1 MDEDGWVRLRPAVGI
16 LIALLAAGAALAAG
30 ELTAVLIRPAASPI
44 IAVGNRFIE
53 FTPVAVK
60 EWAISVFGTNDKSAL
75 LTGIYLS
82 LVLFAVLVGLL
93 TAVRPALGIAG
104 IAVLGAVGGYCAA
117 TAPGHRPTD
126 VIPSIVAGVVGAAT
140 LAALLAAMRPRGEV
154 TDASGI
160 DRRRL
165 LQVGGLAAGFAVI
178 GTILGRGWQHQ
189 RGLAQ
194 ARNALTL
201 PAPASSAPALAL
213 GTDLGKGAVPFV
225 TPNAKFYRVDTALAI
240 PEVDPKT
247 WTLQLHGRVDR
258 EITLRYS
265 DLVARPLIERWITL
279 CCVSNEVGGDLISN
293 ARFLGA
299 RLADILREA
308 GIHADADQLV
318 ATSADGMTIGTPTAA
333 VLDGRDAMLAIGM
346 NGQPLPLG
354 HGFPVR
360 MVVPGLYGYVS
371 ACKWIVDIEATT
383 FADTD
388 AYWVARGYA
397 QHPPIQLS
405 SRIDTPKSTAA
416 LPVGQTIA
424 IAGIA
429 WDQHVGVRAVQVQI
443 DGGAWQDARLAPVPS
458 IDTWRQWVFPWTVP
472 SSGTHRIAVRAVA
485 ADGTKQD
492 ETLRDSFPAGATGLH
507 QIMVTGRSSA

>member
-1 MDEDGWVRLRPAVGI
+1 MRPRPAVGVVA
-16 LIALLAAGAALAAG
+16 ALLAAGAAVAAG
-30 ELTAVLIRPAASPI
+30 ELTAALVRPAASPI

-60 EWAISVFGTNDKSAL
+60 QWAISVFGTNDKSAL

-93 TAVRPALGIAG
+93 AARSPALGVAG
-104 IAVLGAVGGYCAA
+104 IAVLGAIGVYCAA
-117 TAPGHRPTD
+117 TAQGHHAAD

-140 LAALLAAMRPRGEV
+140 LAGLLWVIEPRGDPV
-154 TDASGI
+154 DPSGVS
-160 DRRRL
+160 RRHL
-165 LQVGGLAAGFAVI
+165 LQAGSVVAGFAVL
-178 GTILGRGWQHQ
+178 GTYLGRSWQHE
-189 RGLAQ
+189 RDLTR

-201 PAPASSAPALAL
+201 PTPASPAPPLAS

-225 TPNAKFYRVDTALAI
+225 TPNAKFYRVDTALAV

-247 WTLQLHGRVDR
+247 WTLQVHGRVDR
-258 EITLRYS
+258 EVTLTYS
-265 DLVARPLIERWITL
+265 QLVARPLIERWITL

-299 RLADILREA
+299 RLADVLREA

-346 NGQPLPLG
+346 NGQPLPLN

-360 MVVPGLYGYVS
+360 MIVPGLYGYVS
-371 ACKWIVDIEATT
+371 ACKWIVDLEATT

-397 QHPPIQLS
+397 AHPPIVLS
-405 SRIDTPKSTAA
+405 SRIDTPKSTAR
-416 LPVGQTIA
+416 LPVGQSIA

-429 WDQHVGVRAVQVQI
+429 WDQHVGVSAVQVRI
-443 DGGAWQDARLAPVPS
+443 DDGAWQDARLAPVPS

-472 SSGTHRIAVRAVA
+472 SPGTHRIAVRAVA

-492 ETLRDSFPAGATGLH
+492 EIARDSYPAGATGLH
-507 QIMVTGRSSA
+507 QITVTGRASG

>member
-1 MDEDGWVRLRPAVGI
+1 MRPRPAVGVVA
-16 LIALLAAGAALAAG
+16 ALLAAGAALAAG
-30 ELTAVLIRPAASPI
+30 ELTAAVLRPAASPI

-60 EWAISVFGTNDKSAL
+60 NWAISVFGTNDKSAL
-75 LTGIYLS
+75 LTGVYLS

-93 TAVRPALGIAG
+93 AARSPALGVAG
-104 IAVLGAVGGYCAA
+104 IAVLGAVGVYCAA
-117 TAPGHRPTD
+117 TAQGHHPAD

-140 LAALLAAMRPRGEV
+140 LAGLLRVIEPRGDTV
-154 TDASGI
+154 DPSGVN
-160 DRRRL
+160 RRRL
-165 LQVGGLAAGFAVI
+165 LQAGSVVAGFAVL
-178 GTILGRGWQHQ
+178 GTFLGRSWQHE
-189 RGLAQ
+189 RNLTR

-201 PAPASSAPALAL
+201 PTPASPAPPLAP

-225 TPNAKFYRVDTALAI
+225 TPNAKFYRVDTALAV
-240 PEVDPKT
+240 PEVDPRT
-247 WTLQLHGRVDR
+247 WTLQVHGRVDR
-258 EITLRYS
+258 EITLTYS
-265 DLVARPLIERWITL
+265 QLVARPLIERWVTL

-299 RLADILREA
+299 RLADVLREA

-346 NGQPLPLG
+346 NGTPLPLN

-360 MVVPGLYGYVS
+360 MIVPGLYGYVS

-397 QHPPIQLS
+397 PHPPIQLS
-405 SRIDTPKSTAA
+405 SRIDTPKSTAR
-416 LPVGQTIA
+416 LPVGQSIA

-429 WDQHVGVRAVQVQI
+429 WDQHVGVSAVQVQI
-443 DGGAWQDARLAPVPS
+443 DGGAWQDARLAAVPS

-472 SSGTHRIAVRAVA
+472 SPGTHRIAVRAVA

-492 ETLRDSFPAGATGLH
+492 ETRRDSYPAGATGLH
-507 QIMVTGRSSA
+507 QITVTGRASG

>member
-1 MDEDGWVRLRPAVGI
+1 VRP
-16 LIALLAAGAALAAG
+16 
-30 ELTAVLIRPAASPI
+30 TASPI

-60 EWAISVFGTNDKSAL
+60 EWAISVFGPNDKSAL

-93 TAVRPALGIAG
+93 ASRSPALGIAG
-104 IAVLGAVGGYCAA
+104 IAVLGAIGIYCAA
-117 TAPGHRPTD
+117 TAQGHRPAD

-140 LAALLAAMRPRGEV
+140 LAGLLAAIRPRGDTV
-154 TDASGI
+154 DPSGV

-165 LQVGGLAAGFAVI
+165 LQAGGLAAAFAVV
-178 GTILGRGWQHQ
+178 GTFLGRGWQHE
-189 RGLAQ
+189 RNLAR
-194 ARNALTL
+194 ARSALTL
-201 PAPASSAPALAL
+201 PAAASPAPPLPA
-213 GTDLGKGAVPFV
+213 GTDLGTGAVPFV

-240 PEVDPKT
+240 PEVDPNT
-247 WTLQLHGRVDR
+247 WTLRVHGRVDR

-265 DLVARPLIERWITL
+265 ELVARPLIERWITL
-279 CCVSNEVGGDLISN
+279 CCVSNEIGGDLISN

-299 RLADILREA
+299 RLADVLREA
-308 GIHADADQLV
+308 GIHPDADQLV

-346 NGQPLPLG
+346 NGEPLPLN

-397 QHPPIQLS
+397 PHPPIQLS

-416 LPVGQTIA
+416 LPVGQSIA

-429 WDQHVGVRAVQVQI
+429 WDQHVGVSAVQVQI
-443 DGGAWQDARLAPVPS
+443 DGGAWQDARLARVPS
-458 IDTWRQWVFPWTVP
+458 TDTWRQWVFPWAVP
-472 SSGTHRIAVRAVA
+472 SPGTHRIAVRALA
-485 ADGTKQD
+485 ANGTKQD
-492 ETLRDSFPAGATGLH
+492 ETLRDSFPSGATGLH
-507 QIMVTGRSSA
+507 QITVTGRSGA

>member
-1 MDEDGWVRLRPAVGI
+1 MRPRPAVGVVT
-16 LIALLAAGAALAAG
+16 ALLAAGAALAAG
-30 ELTAVLIRPAASPI
+30 ELTAAVVRPAASPI

-60 EWAISVFGTNDKSAL
+60 NWAISVFGTNDKSAL

-93 TAVRPALGIAG
+93 AARSPALGVAG
-104 IAVLGAVGGYCAA
+104 IAVLGAVGVYCAA
-117 TAPGHRPTD
+117 TAQGHHPAD

-140 LAALLAAMRPRGEV
+140 LAGLLRVIEPRADTV
-154 TDASGI
+154 DPSGVN
-160 DRRRL
+160 RRRL
-165 LQVGGLAAGFAVI
+165 LQAGSVVAGFAVL
-178 GTILGRGWQHQ
+178 GTFLGRSWQHE
-189 RGLAQ
+189 RNLTR

-201 PAPASSAPALAL
+201 PTPASPAPPLPP

-225 TPNAKFYRVDTALAI
+225 TPNAKFYRVDTALAV
-240 PEVDPKT
+240 PEVDPRT
-247 WTLQLHGRVDR
+247 WTLQVHGRVDR
-258 EITLRYS
+258 EITLTYS
-265 DLVARPLIERWITL
+265 QLVARPLIERWITL

-293 ARFLGA
+293 TRFLGA
-299 RLADILREA
+299 RLADVLREA

-346 NGQPLPLG
+346 NGQPLPLN

-371 ACKWIVDIEATT
+371 ACKWIVDLEATT

-397 QHPPIQLS
+397 PHPPIQLS
-405 SRIDTPKSTAA
+405 SRIDTPKSTAR
-416 LPVGQTIA
+416 LPVGQSIA

-429 WDQHVGVRAVQVQI
+429 WDQHIGVSAVQVQI

-472 SSGTHRIAVRAVA
+472 SPGTHRIAVRAVA

-492 ETLRDSFPAGATGLH
+492 ETLRDAYPAGATGLH
-507 QIMVTGRSSA
+507 QITVTGRASG

>member
-1 MDEDGWVRLRPAVGI
+1 MDGCDLVQPSVSLSLSWRRGRRWLP
-16 LIALLAAGAALAAG
+16 
-30 ELTAVLIRPAASPI
+30 PI
-44 IAVGNRFIE
+44 ITVGNRFIE

-60 EWAISVFGTNDKSAL
+60 QWAISVFGTNDKSAL

-93 TAVRPALGIAG
+93 AARSPALGVVG
-104 IAVLGAVGGYCAA
+104 IAVLGAIGVYCAA
-117 TAPGHRPTD
+117 TAPGHHSAD

-140 LAALLAAMRPRGEV
+140 LAGLLWVIEPRGDPV
-154 TDASGI
+154 DPSGVS
-160 DRRRL
+160 RRHL
-165 LQVGGLAAGFAVI
+165 LQSGSVVAGFAVL
-178 GTILGRGWQHQ
+178 GTYLGRSWQHE
-189 RGLAQ
+189 RNLTR

-201 PAPASSAPALAL
+201 PTPASPAPPLAS

-225 TPNAKFYRVDTALAI
+225 TPNAKFYRVDTALAV

-247 WTLQLHGRVDR
+247 WTLHVHGRVDR
-258 EITLRYS
+258 EVTLTYS
-265 DLVARPLIERWITL
+265 QLVARPLIERWITL

-299 RLADILREA
+299 RLADVLREA

-333 VLDGRDAMLAIGM
+333 VLDGRDAILAIGM
-346 NGQPLPLG
+346 NGQPLPLN

-360 MVVPGLYGYVS
+360 MIVPGLYGYVS
-371 ACKWIVDIEATT
+371 ACKWIVDLEATT

-397 QHPPIQLS
+397 AHPPIVLS
-405 SRIDTPKSTAA
+405 SRIDTPKSTAR
-416 LPVGQTIA
+416 LPVGQSVA
-424 IAGIA
+424 VAGIA
-429 WDQHVGVRAVQVQI
+429 WDQHVGVSAVQVRI
-443 DGGAWQDARLAPVPS
+443 DDGAWQDARLAPVPS

-472 SSGTHRIAVRAVA
+472 SPGTHRIAVRAVA

-492 ETLRDSFPAGATGLH
+492 EVARDSYPAGATGLH
-507 QIMVTGRSSA
+507 QITVTGRASG

>member
-1 MDEDGWVRLRPAVGI
+1 V
-16 LIALLAAGAALAAG
+16 
-30 ELTAVLIRPAASPI
+30 RPAASPI

-60 EWAISVFGTNDKSAL
+60 EWAISVFGPNDKSAL

-93 TAVRPALGIAG
+93 ASRSPALGIAG
-104 IAVLGAVGGYCAA
+104 IAVLGAIGIYCAA
-117 TAPGHRPTD
+117 TAQGHRPAD

-140 LAALLAAMRPRGEV
+140 LAGLLAAIRPRGDTV
-154 TDASGI
+154 DPSGI

-165 LQVGGLAAGFAVI
+165 LQAGGLAAAFAVV
-178 GTILGRGWQHQ
+178 GTFLGRGWQHE
-189 RGLAQ
+189 RNLAR
-194 ARNALTL
+194 ARSALTL
-201 PAPASSAPALAL
+201 PAAASPAPPLPA

-225 TPNAKFYRVDTALAI
+225 TPNAKFYRVDTALAV
-240 PEVDPKT
+240 PEVDPNT
-247 WTLQLHGRVDR
+247 WTLRVHGRVDR

-265 DLVARPLIERWITL
+265 ELVARPLIERWITL
-279 CCVSNEVGGDLISN
+279 CCVSNEIGGDLISN

-299 RLADILREA
+299 RLADVLREA
-308 GIHADADQLV
+308 GIHPDADQLV

-346 NGQPLPLG
+346 NGEPLPLN

-416 LPVGQTIA
+416 LPVGQSIA

-429 WDQHVGVRAVQVQI
+429 WDQHVGVSAVQVQI
-443 DGGAWQDARLAPVPS
+443 DGGAWQDARLARVPS

-472 SSGTHRIAVRAVA
+472 SPGTHRIAVRAVA
-485 ADGTKQD
+485 ANGTKQD
-492 ETLRDSFPAGATGLH
+492 ETLRDSFPSGATGLH
-507 QIMVTGRSSA
+507 QITVTGRSGA

>member
-1 MDEDGWVRLRPAVGI
+1 VRPRPAVGVVV
-16 LIALLAAGAALAAG
+16 ALLAAGAAVAAG
-30 ELTAVLIRPAASPI
+30 ELTAAVVRPAASPI

-60 EWAISVFGTNDKSAL
+60 QWAISVFGTNDKSAL

-82 LVLFAVLVGLL
+82 LVLFAVVVGLL
-93 TAVRPALGIAG
+93 AARSPALGVAG
-104 IAVLGAVGGYCAA
+104 IAVLGAIGVYCAA
-117 TAPGHRPTD
+117 TAPGHHSAD

-140 LAALLAAMRPRGEV
+140 LAGLLWVIEPRGAPV
-154 TDASGI
+154 DPSGVS
-160 DRRRL
+160 RRHL
-165 LQVGGLAAGFAVI
+165 LQAGSVVAGFAVL
-178 GTILGRGWQHQ
+178 GTYLGRSWQHE
-189 RGLAQ
+189 RNLTR

-201 PAPASSAPALAL
+201 PTPASPAPPLAS

-225 TPNAKFYRVDTALAI
+225 TPNAKFYRVDTALAV

-247 WTLQLHGRVDR
+247 WTLQVHGRVDR
-258 EITLRYS
+258 EVTLTYS
-265 DLVARPLIERWITL
+265 QLVARPLIERWITL

-299 RLADILREA
+299 RLADVLREA

-318 ATSADGMTIGTPTAA
+318 ATSADGMTIGTPSAA

-346 NGQPLPLG
+346 NGQPLPLN

-360 MVVPGLYGYVS
+360 MIVPGLYGYVS
-371 ACKWIVDIEATT
+371 ACKWIVDLEATT

-397 QHPPIQLS
+397 AHPPIVLS
-405 SRIDTPKSTAA
+405 SRIDTPKSTAH
-416 LPVGQTIA
+416 LPVGQSIA

-429 WDQHVGVRAVQVQI
+429 WDQQVGVSAVQVRI
-443 DGGAWQDARLAPVPS
+443 DDGAWQDARLAPVPS

-472 SSGTHRIAVRAVA
+472 SPGAHRIAVRAVA

-492 ETLRDSFPAGATGLH
+492 EVARDSYPAGATGLH
-507 QIMVTGRSSA
+507 QITVTGRASG

>member
-1 MDEDGWVRLRPAVGI
+1 MRPRPAVGVVT
-16 LIALLAAGAALAAG
+16 ALLAAGAALAAD
-30 ELTAVLIRPAASPI
+30 ELTAAVLRPAASPI

-60 EWAISVFGTNDKSAL
+60 NWAISVFGTNDKSAL

-93 TAVRPALGIAG
+93 AARSPALGVAG
-104 IAVLGAVGGYCAA
+104 IAVLGAVGVYCAA
-117 TAPGHRPTD
+117 TAQGHHPAD

-140 LAALLAAMRPRGEV
+140 LAGLLRVIEPRGDRV
-154 TDASGI
+154 DPSGVN
-160 DRRRL
+160 RRRL
-165 LQVGGLAAGFAVI
+165 LQAGSVVAGFAVL
-178 GTILGRGWQHQ
+178 GTFLGRSWQHE
-189 RGLAQ
+189 RNLAR

-201 PAPASSAPALAL
+201 PTPASPAPPLAQ

-225 TPNAKFYRVDTALAI
+225 TPNAKFYRVDTALAV
-240 PEVDPKT
+240 PEVDPRT
-247 WTLQLHGRVDR
+247 WTLQVHGRVDR
-258 EITLRYS
+258 EITLTYS
-265 DLVARPLIERWITL
+265 QLVARPLIERWVTL

-299 RLADILREA
+299 RLADVLREA

-346 NGQPLPLG
+346 NGKPLPLN

-360 MVVPGLYGYVS
+360 MIVPGLYGYVS
-371 ACKWIVDIEATT
+371 ACKWIVDLEATT

-397 QHPPIQLS
+397 PHPPIQLS
-405 SRIDTPKSTAA
+405 SRIDTPKSTAR
-416 LPVGQTIA
+416 LPVGQSVA

-429 WDQHVGVRAVQVQI
+429 WDQHVGVSAVQVQI

-472 SSGTHRIAVRAVA
+472 SPGTHRIAVRAVA

-492 ETLRDSFPAGATGLH
+492 ETHRDSYPAGATGLH
-507 QIMVTGRSSA
+507 QITVTARASG

>member
-1 MDEDGWVRLRPAVGI
+1 VRPRPAVGVVA
-16 LIALLAAGAALAAG
+16 ALLAAGAAVAAG
-30 ELTAVLIRPAASPI
+30 ELTAALVRSAASPI

-60 EWAISVFGTNDKSAL
+60 QWAISVFGTNDKSAL

-93 TAVRPALGIAG
+93 AARSPALGVAG
-104 IAVLGAVGGYCAA
+104 IAVLGAIGVYCAA
-117 TAPGHRPTD
+117 TARGHHSAD

-140 LAALLAAMRPRGEV
+140 LAGLLWVIEPRGDPV
-154 TDASGI
+154 DPSGVS
-160 DRRRL
+160 RRHL
-165 LQVGGLAAGFAVI
+165 LQAGSVVAGFAVL
-178 GTILGRGWQHQ
+178 GTYLGRSWQHE
-189 RGLAQ
+189 RNLTR

-201 PAPASSAPALAL
+201 PTPASPAPPLAS

-225 TPNAKFYRVDTALAI
+225 TPNAKFYRVDTALAV

-247 WTLQLHGRVDR
+247 WTLQVHGRVDR
-258 EITLRYS
+258 EVTLTYS
-265 DLVARPLIERWITL
+265 QLVARPLIERWITL

-299 RLADILREA
+299 RLADVLREA

-346 NGQPLPLG
+346 NGQPLPLN

-360 MVVPGLYGYVS
+360 MIVPGLYGYVS
-371 ACKWIVDIEATT
+371 ACKWIVDLEATT

-397 QHPPIQLS
+397 AHPPIVLS
-405 SRIDTPKSTAA
+405 SRIDTPKSTAR
-416 LPVGQTIA
+416 LPVGQSIA

-429 WDQHVGVRAVQVQI
+429 WDQHVGVSAVQVRI

-472 SSGTHRIAVRAVA
+472 SPGTHRIAVRAVA

-492 ETLRDSFPAGATGLH
+492 EIARDSYPAGATGLH
-507 QIMVTGRSSA
+507 QITVTGRASG

>member
-1 MDEDGWVRLRPAVGI
+1 VRPRPAVGI
-16 LIALLAAGAALAAG
+16 VVALLAAGAALAAG
-30 ELTAVLIRPAASPI
+30 EITAALVRPAASPI

-60 EWAISVFGTNDKSAL
+60 EWAISVFGPNDKSAL

-93 TAVRPALGIAG
+93 ASRSPALGIAG
-104 IAVLGAVGGYCAA
+104 IAVLGAIGIYCAA
-117 TAPGHRPTD
+117 TAQGHRPAD

-140 LAALLAAMRPRGEV
+140 LAGLLAAIRPRGDTV
-154 TDASGI
+154 DPSGI

-165 LQVGGLAAGFAVI
+165 LQAGGLAAAFAVV
-178 GTILGRGWQHQ
+178 GTFLGRGWQHE
-189 RGLAQ
+189 RNLAR
-194 ARNALTL
+194 ARSALTL
-201 PAPASSAPALAL
+201 PAAASPAPPLPA

-225 TPNAKFYRVDTALAI
+225 TPNAKFYRVDTALAV
-240 PEVDPKT
+240 PEVDPNT
-247 WTLQLHGRVDR
+247 WTLRVHGRVDR

-265 DLVARPLIERWITL
+265 ELVARPLIERWITL
-279 CCVSNEVGGDLISN
+279 CCVSNEIGGDLISN

-299 RLADILREA
+299 RLADVLREA
-308 GIHADADQLV
+308 GIHPDADQLV

-346 NGQPLPLG
+346 NGEPLPLN

-416 LPVGQTIA
+416 LPVGQSIA

-429 WDQHVGVRAVQVQI
+429 WDQHVGVSAVQVQI
-443 DGGAWQDARLAPVPS
+443 DGGAWQDARLARVPS

-472 SSGTHRIAVRAVA
+472 SPGTHRIAVRAVA
-485 ADGTKQD
+485 ANGTKQD
-492 ETLRDSFPAGATGLH
+492 ETLRDSFPSGATGLH
-507 QIMVTGRSSA
+507 QITVTGRSGA